1 MKSFV
6 TIAVLLAT
14 FTGGSLA
21 LPTGNVA
28 VARRGEGFFFPL
40 WIPPAPPVVTGPI
53 SATGANGGFNY
64 NGNGANGGG
73 IDISKLPGVA
83 SITANGA
90 NGGQNYNGNGAN
102 GGKISVGRREEDFF
116 FPLWIPAAPAAANGP
131 ITATGANGGFNYA
144 GNGANGGTISVSK
157 REEASEDS
165 ENFFFPLW
173 IPPAPPA
180 ANGAI
185 TASGANGGTNY
196 FGSGANGGKISI
208 SSRAEESE
216 DVKDFF
222 FPLFIPSAP
231 PATN

>member
-1 MKSFV
+1 MNTELFHLPEKMKSFV

-40 WIPPAPPVVTGPI
+40 WIPPAPPVAGPI

-73 IDISKLPGVA
+73 IDISKLPGGA
-83 SITANGA
+83 AITANGA

-102 GGKISVGRREEDFF
+102 GGKISIGRREEDFF
-116 FPLWIPAAPAAANGP
+116 FPLWIPA
-131 ITATGANGGFNYA
+131 
-144 GNGANGGTISVSK
+144 
-157 REEASEDS
+157 
-165 ENFFFPLW
+165 
-173 IPPAPPA
+173 PPA
-180 ANGAI
+180 ANGPI

-196 FGSGANGGKISI
+196 FGNGANGGKISI

-216 DVKDFF
+216 DVKGFF
-222 FPLFIPSAP
+222 FPLWIPSAP
-231 PATN
+231 PATNGPITANGANGGYNYGGSGANGGSISVST